1 MSEDDFGKKD
11 IGNGSKTKV
20 LMDSGEVMVG
30 NEC

>member
-1 MSEDDFGKKD
+1 MTDVGTRLRKKD

-30 NEC
+30 N